1 MDFMNELAKN
11 EKSITENGA
20 IGYKTTGHKL
30 VDLNFGIPSYRAKAD
45 LDVFDQ
51 AFAEDKALT
60 LKWLLF
66 LRDVRGG
73 AGERKSFREFALH
86 LFNKHPKLALKFLD
100 NINIAEYGR
109 WDDYAWLW
117 DNVKDKDVKNMIA
130 LTLITIINIDL
141 EAMSRG
147 ENISLASKWMPS
159 NNTSSKETRRLANKL
174 AKEVFKVSPRQYRKM
189 LSKLR
194 KYLDVVE
201 VKTSANKWSEIDYC
215 KVPSCANL
223 KYANAFF
230 KHDQERREEYL
241 ENLANGDKSV
251 KINAKALFLHDIVH
265 KYTSGI
271 FNYWNSNYEEDATLE
286 ELWKAQEKIVGFKNT
301 LVVRDGSGSM
311 TCNIPNSSA
320 TAMDVADAL
329 TLYCAENSEGQY
341 HNKFITFSAHP
352 QIIDVNG
359 KDTLADKLT
368 YLHKHT
374 DCSSTDIEA
383 VFDIILETAVK
394 SNATQDDMPKSILIL
409 SDMEYDAVRS
419 GNVWSYDYDHEAI
432 AQEDEVLFECIA
444 EEYDKAGYELPKL
457 IFWNV
462 NSRTNTIPL
471 TESKAGVILLSG
483 FSQSLMEMVMS
494 SELDPYK
501 ALVNVLNKERY
512 AVVDKVMEE

>member
-30 VDLNFGIPSYRAKAD
+30 VDLNFGIPSYREKAD
-45 LDVFDQ
+45 LDIFDQ

-86 LFNKHPKLALKFLD
+86 LFNKYPELALKFLD
-100 NINIAEYGR
+100 HINIAEYGR
-109 WDDYAWLW
+109 WDDYVYLW
-117 DNVKDKDVKNMIA
+117 DNVKDKDVKYMISM
-130 LTLITIINIDL
+130 TLCAIINIDL

-147 ENISLASKWMPS
+147 ENISLCAKWLPS
-159 NNTSSKETRRLANKL
+159 ISTSSKETRRIANKL

-201 VKTSANKWSEIDYC
+201 VKTSANQWSEIDYC

-265 KYTSGI
+265 KYTSNNY
-271 FNYWNSNYEEDATLE
+271 NYWNPKYEEDATLE
-286 ELWKAQEKIVGFKNT
+286 ELWKAQEKVIGFKNT
-301 LVVRDGSGSM
+301 LVVRDGSCSM

-341 HNKFITFSAHP
+341 HNKFITFSSKP
-352 QIIDVNG
+352 QIVDVNG
-359 KDTLADKLT
+359 KESLADRLT
-368 YLHKHT
+368 YLHKYA
-374 DCSSTDIEA
+374 DCSNTDIEA

-394 SNATQDDMPKSILIL
+394 TKATQDNMPKSILIL
-409 SDMEYDAVRS
+409 SDMEYDAMRS
-419 GNVWSYDYDHEAI
+419 GNIWSYDYDHEDIVLKDI
-432 AQEDEVLFECIA
+432 ALFEHITKRY
-444 EEYDKAGYELPKL
+444 EKAGYELPKL

-512 AVVDKVMEE
+512 AVVDKVL

>member
-1 MDFMNELAKN
+1 MDFMNELEKN
-11 EKSITENGA
+11 EKSVTENGA
-20 IGYKTTGHKL
+20 LGYKSTGKKL

-45 LDVFDQ
+45 LDLFDQ
-51 AFAEDKALT
+51 AFAEDKALA

-73 AGERKSFREFALH
+73 AGERKSFREFTLH
-86 LFNKHPKLALKFLD
+86 FFNKHPDLAVKFLD
-100 NINIAEYGR
+100 HINIAEYGR
-109 WDDYAWLW
+109 WDDYVYLW
-117 DNVKDKDVKNMIA
+117 DKVKDKDVKYMISM
-130 LTLITIINIDL
+130 TLCAIINIDL

-147 ENISLASKWMPS
+147 ENISLCAKWLPS
-159 NNTSSKETRRLANKL
+159 ISTSSEETRRIANKL
-174 AKEVFKVSPRQYRKM
+174 AKEVFRFSPRQYRKM

-201 VKTSANKWSEIDYC
+201 VKASANQWSEIDYC

-230 KHDQERREEYL
+230 KHDAERREEYL
-241 ENLANGDKSV
+241 NNLANGDKFV

-265 KYTSGI
+265 KYTSAEC
-271 FNYWNSNYEEDATLE
+271 NRWNPAYKEEATLE
-286 ELWKAQEKIVGFKNT
+286 ELWKAQEKVVGFKNT

-311 TCNIPNSSA
+311 TCDIPNSSA

-341 HNKFITFSAHP
+341 HNKFITFSSKP
-352 QIIDVNG
+352 KIVDVNG
-359 KDTLADKLT
+359 KESLADKLT
-368 YLHKHT
+368 YLHRYD
-374 DCSSTDIEA
+374 DCSNTNIEA
-383 VFDIILETAVK
+383 VFNLILKTAVK
-394 SNATQDDMPKSILIL
+394 AKATQDDMPKSILIL

-419 GNVWSYDYDHEAI
+419 DTVWLDDWDREAV
-432 AQEDEVLFECIA
+432 AQEDEILFECIA
-444 EEYDKAGYELPKL
+444 EKYEKAGYELPKL

-483 FSQSLMEMVMS
+483 FSKSLMEMVMS
-494 SELDPYK
+494 SEVDPYK
-501 ALVNVLNKERY
+501 ALVNTLNKERY
-512 AVVDKVMEE
+512 AVVDKIFK

>member
-1 MDFMNELAKN
+1 MDFMNELEKN
-11 EKSITENGA
+11 EKSVTENGA
-20 IGYKTTGHKL
+20 LGYKSTGKKL

-45 LDVFDQ
+45 LDLFDQ
-51 AFAEDKALT
+51 AFAEDKALA

-100 NINIAEYGR
+100 HINIAEYGR
-109 WDDYAWLW
+109 WDDYVWLW
-117 DNVKDKDVKNMIA
+117 DNVKDKDVKYMISM
-130 LTLITIINIDL
+130 TLSAIINIDL
-141 EAMSRG
+141 EAMSKG
-147 ENISLASKWMPS
+147 ENISLCAKWLPS
-159 NNTSSKETRRLANKL
+159 ISTSSKETRRVANKL
-174 AKEVFKVSPRQYRKM
+174 AKEVFRFSPRQYRKM

-194 KYLDVVE
+194 EYLELVE
-201 VKTSANKWSEIDYC
+201 VKASANKWSEIDYC

-230 KHDQERREEYL
+230 KHDAERREEYL
-241 ENLANGDKSV
+241 NNLANGDKSV
-251 KINAKALFLHDIVH
+251 KINAKTLFLHDIVH
-265 KYTSGI
+265 KYTST
-271 FNYWNSNYEEDATLE
+271 NYNHWNPEYEEDDTLE
-286 ELWKAQEKIVGFKNT
+286 ELWKAQEKVIGFKNT

-341 HNKFITFSAHP
+341 HNKFITFSSKPHVV
-352 QIIDVNG
+352 DVNG
-359 KDTLADKLT
+359 KESLADRLT
-368 YLHKHT
+368 YLHKYT
-374 DCSSTDIEA
+374 DCSNTNIEA
-383 VFDIILETAVK
+383 VFDLILETAVK
-394 SNATQDDMPKSILIL
+394 AKATQDDMPKSVLIL
-409 SDMEYDAVRS
+409 SDMEYDAMRS
-419 GNVWSYDYDHEAI
+419 GSIWVDDWDHEAI

-444 EEYDKAGYELPKL
+444 EEYKKAGYELPKL

-483 FSQSLMEMVMS
+483 FSKSLMEMVMS
-494 SELDPYK
+494 SEVDPYK
-501 ALVNVLNKERY
+501 ALVNTLNKERY
-512 AVVDKVMEE
+512 AVVDKILE